1 MLKLITFAHR
11 PFVDTLVIAGVKH
24 VTFKLWKD
32 FFHVLPSLNLES
44 AESNKEKQQTV
55 HKLQYKDKDG

>member
-1 MLKLITFAHR
+1 M
-11 PFVDTLVIAGVKH
+11 DTLVIAGVKH

-44 AESNKEKQQTV
+44 AESNKEKQQIV